1 MYEKTANRKQT
12 WILLF
17 QLLFSSSF
25 QILDRDDFME
35 SFYINKFSY
44 EIDKEYLE
52 EMLRI
57 ITYRE
62 EFFIEIVKKYSP
74 KFDFEKMSI
83 LIVLPIYI
91 ALAEIFYFSEEIPM
105 KVSINEAI
113 ELAKTY
119 SADSTKKVVNWVL
132 NNIIKDYDELKT
144 LKDNYNWK
152 NWYSIFKK

>member
-1 MYEKTANRKQT
+1 MNEKTANRKKT
-12 WILLF
+12 RKLLF
-17 QLLFSSSF
+17 QLLFSSTF

-52 EMLRI
+52 EMIRI

-74 KFDFEKMSI
+74 KFDFGKMSI

-119 SADSTKKVVNWVL
+119 SSDSTKKVVN
-132 NNIIKDYDELKT
+132 
-144 LKDNYNWK
+144 
-152 NWYSIFKK
+152 